1 MKKEVG
7 KMLIEAKKNNL
18 CVNQLLEEK
27 TQTMMI
33 ETDCIIPDSK
43 PDILSVMSTNG
54 TVCIYKKE
62 MQEKKVK
69 IEGSI
74 DTYLM
79 YVADTQDGGIRGMNT
94 NIDFSEFI
102 QMEKAKEGFS
112 QDTNVELKTIECKVL
127 NGRKISLR
135 ATMEVTIRL
144 YSNENIQIIE
154 DVAQLPDL
162 QVLKEQ
168 MEIHSLIGEGMTKAY
183 AKDTVAIEN
192 TENLAEI
199 MKSEF
204 SVTNKEMKIS
214 YNKVLVKA
222 ELMTK
227 ILYLTEDGN
236 IKNVTKSIPI
246 MGFVDMPNIEENN
259 LCDSKIEMKN
269 ILVKPNN
276 VEEHSVFVEVEV
288 EIQCKVYEEKEVEL
302 IQDLYSP
309 IQKLEFTQKKVN
321 LIAKKNWVKDIC
333 NIRQK
338 QTIEQIGAREI
349 IDVSMQP
356 VMQKQDVRNG
366 RIAYEGNVEIGILLK
381 NSITQTVEVQTR
393 ELPFTFD
400 IQNQNIREN
409 SSIETRLEIKWE
421 EVVVQTDNEIEIK
434 VDVGIEA
441 GIQNRASISIIED
454 MQVEENRDVAPAS
467 MVIYYT
473 KKEDTLWE
481 IAKRFRSTVEEI
493 RKMNQLEEGE
503 QMNCRQLYIPR
514 YVMKNG

>member
-1 MKKEVG
+1 
-7 KMLIEAKKNNL
+7 MLIEAKKNNL